1 MASPSPDRS
10 LWGGIRFLYGKF
22 WRILVAGFLLWLPL
36 IITLW
41 VSWWVLSKLVFGI
54 ERLIKT
60 AVVNLHAIAERVPQL
75 GFLANIK
82 YQPGL
87 GILLAI
93 TIFLVSG
100 YLARYLIGRKL
111 IAFGERLF
119 RFIPFFNRIYQA
131 VVQIRDVFVNRQ
143 GTVFQRVCLVDYPRE
158 GMTAVAFVT
167 SSEQGTV
174 QRRKGK
180 ELIAVFVPTTPN
192 PTSGYLIYLP
202 PEDITEI
209 DMPVEEA
216 MKLIVSGGAYI
227 PSKHGWRPAGE
238 PPEPEQ
244 LELDNAQD
252 AEQATSAEPE
262 RTSEA

>member
-1 MASPSPDRS
+1 MDTMASPSPDRS

-54 ERLIKT
+54 ERLIK
-60 AVVNLHAIAERVPQL
+60 AIVLNLHALAERVPAL
-75 GFLANIK
+75 DFLALVR

-87 GILLAI
+87 GILLTI
-93 TIFLVSG
+93 TIFLISG
-100 YLARYLIGRKL
+100 YLARYLIGRRL

-143 GTVFQRVCLVDYPRE
+143 GTVFQRACLVDYPRE

-216 MKLIVSGGAYI
+216 MKLIVSGGAYL
-227 PSKHGWRPAGE
+227 PSRHGWRPGDE
-238 PPEPEQ
+238 F
-244 LELDNAQD
+244 LDETGSPQPDTLPD
-252 AEQATSAEPE
+252 AETTEQEPQ
-262 RTSEA
+262 